1 MLATLARGSVLL
13 FLATMLI
20 AWALS
25 LGSKSE
31 NKQPAEEQAIEYLW
45 A

>member
-25 LGSKSE
+25 LGKSE

>member
-13 FLATMLI
+13 FLATMLV

-25 LGSKSE
+25 LGKAE
-31 NKQPAEEQAIEYLW
+31 NTQPQSDQVVERLYS
-45 A
+45 

>member
-25 LGSKSE
+25 LGKSE
-31 NKQPAEEQAIEYLW
+31 SKPPATEPVVEDLW